1 MKRRVTKTNSVN
13 HQHFISELIIR
24 DLNFNDTG
32 TLTCVYNV
40 SRQNLQNSAIF
51 CRKNSIYIKWMN
63 STFLKNVDYS
73 TFWSICATTFTN
85 TNFYYTLFVFFQ
97 GTVDLTSID
106 NSASVHLY
114 VEDKEHLLKYSGLDF
129 FYAVQRQTFILPCMP
144 THPDVNI
151 TLFRSGQPVD
161 LKENYISYDPK
172 VRFTEYCF
180 FKLNVLQIWIARK
193 ISLNNY
199 L

>member
-1 MKRRVTKTNSVN
+1 MLK
-13 HQHFISELIIR
+13 ISIAAFAKI
-24 DLNFNDTG
+24 
-32 TLTCVYNV
+32 VQ
-40 SRQNLQNSAIF
+40 SHLQTRI
-51 CRKNSIYIKWMN
+51 
-63 STFLKNVDYS
+63 
-73 TFWSICATTFTN
+73 
-85 TNFYYTLFVFFQ
+85 FYYTLFYFFQ

-172 VRFTEYCF
+172 VRFALF
-180 FKLNVLQIWIARK
+180 FVLI
-193 ISLNNY
+193 Y
-199 L
+199 F

>member
-1 MKRRVTKTNSVN
+1 M
-13 HQHFISELIIR
+13 
-24 DLNFNDTG
+24 
-32 TLTCVYNV
+32 
-40 SRQNLQNSAIF
+40 
-51 CRKNSIYIKWMN
+51 
-63 STFLKNVDYS
+63 
-73 TFWSICATTFTN
+73 
-85 TNFYYTLFVFFQ
+85 NFYYTLFVFFQ

-172 VRFTEYCF
+172 VRYTVFGTYT
-180 FKLNVLQIWIARK
+180 FKLNVLQI
-193 ISLNNY
+193 
-199 L
+199 